1 MKILKRRG
9 PGIDSCGTPVLIA
22 HHEIKD
28 GSIFILCFQL
38 VR

>member
-1 MKILKRRG
+1 MKILKTRE
-9 PGIDSCGTPVLIA
+9 PGIYSCGTSVLIA

>member
-22 HHEIKD
+22 HPERKD